1 MESLPYITRIEFDNA
16 LKRIE
21 DRHGADIKELRDK
34 MSSVSGDIIELKT
47 IMKSLE
53 GMPTLI
59 QDLTITLTRID
70 NRICNLETGITSLT
84 QHNAG
89 QDAVIQGQEAKI
101 ATVDEKT
108 KIDWSQAVSSNWWKI
123 LLALG
128 GIYLAM
134 KSAGVLP

>member
-1 MESLPYITRIEFDNA
+1 MEQQIFISRTEFDNA

-21 DRHGADIKELRDK
+21 DRHAADIKEIRDR
-34 MSSVSGDIIELKT
+34 MSNVSGDLIELKT
-47 IMKSLE
+47 IVRSLE

-89 QDAVIQGQEAKI
+89 QDAKI
-101 ATVDEKT
+101 EIVDEKT
-108 KIDWSQAVSSNWWKI
+108 KIDWSKAVSANWWKI
-123 LLALG
+123 ILSLAAVYIFL
-128 GIYLAM
+128 
-134 KSAGVLP
+134 KDAGVFQ